1 MTQVIIDSKETQKKT
16 LKTAGTGIDK
26 LYQIAE
32 QFADDFSLFPNI
44 ENDSIYKHVK
54 GLVSDKECN
63 RLREELCSLDID
75 NYITRV
81 VSPSENS
88 NRMSAKTVVKK
99 LAHKI
104 LTEIE
109 EGPLYIAE
117 VELDFNSSIRRVAFI
132 CQNREHNNGA
142 WLPCHHNTA
151 AEYAHQFASHA
162 TPIVTFI
169 DTPGA
174 DAGEEANSKNQAHS
188 ISHLITE
195 MVNLDVPTVG
205 IIWGAGYSGGAI
217 PLASTN
223 LLLSVRDGIF
233 NTIQPQGLASISRKY
248 NLSWQE
254 CAKFVGVSAY
264 ELLEKGVID
273 GIINHSPADQ
283 DHKQFNLLN
292 AITSSIRSIEDSA
305 IEFARDNDSMMAH
318 YQRSVTR
325 LVSPSEKLEEMQKQ
339 SSFSLANNPTEHA
352 NIFGLTY
359 RYLRYLT
366 LRRRIHSNTLE
377 TYGRLAEKEI
387 PQGELTQRLEQASQR
402 KFQNWMQAPE
412 KIVYDET
419 LHKSWK
425 SFWSKFEDRDG
436 PRHTIFKMFLGE
448 PKDNYLK
455 AKQDLCFNFGLYLFN
470 RWKADANKNFQG
482 LIAYMEDYKQNRFLL
497 RSDDILDSA
506 AIAEFIFK
514 NEHPLATLVLSKM
527 GHDSQ
532 QKITSA
538 MANEQSKGQLNQL
551 LAAAL
556 NKVLRNDVISDEVC
570 AQLKL
575 SAKTQALANSLANV
589 TIEANRRIFEEA
601 LAPYIQFKHE
611 NIQNPE
617 HPDITILDAIL
628 HDELRTDFTLVCRNM
643 LVFGE
648 LYDQIIHNLPN
659 VAKEANVDRALSH
672 DSVRT
677 LLLTSLAQATE
688 GESYT
693 AKERESFDNWLSY
706 FTKSNQRGNFLKSVE
721 EWKKLAFPQL
731 SDTLFVIITFFF
743 EKLLHEYQE
752 AEQSGKTYNGRINP
766 FSIGRRKDFWNRLTM
781 AYHDLLI
788 QRLLEEV
795 KVEKRTGPSA
805 IIDKFFTN
813 FKETNSNL
821 LSSDPV
827 HFPGFRSSI
836 EQALKKKITPCGVI
850 TGFGNLSIEG
860 EEKRVGAL
868 ISNLDFQAGAFDM
881 ASAEKFCKLLVDCAR
896 KKLPVVCFMSSGGMQ
911 TKEGAA
917 ALFSMSI
924 INDRI
929 TRFVRDND
937 LPIIIFGFGDCTG
950 GAQASFV
957 THPLVQTYYFSGTN
971 MPFAGQ
977 IVVPSYLPSTA
988 TLSNYLSVS
997 SESMDGLVKHP
1008 FFDDIDQ
1015 RLKAI
1020 DPSIPVAR
1028 YSVNDVLAGI
1038 LKGFV
1043 VAQRMA
1049 PDLGMQDTESTP
1061 TNEKKF
1067 APIKRVMIHA
1077 RGCTAAKLIK
1087 KAQDNNI
1094 QVILVQSDP
1103 DMTSVAVDMLNEN
1116 DRVVC
1121 IGGNTP
1127 DESYLNAKSVI
1138 RIAQHEEVDA
1148 LHPGIGFLSESSQFA
1163 ALCGNYDINFI
1174 GPAVSSMETMGNKS
1188 NAINTAMAA
1197 KVPVVPGSHGILT
1210 SSANTASVAEEIG
1223 YPVLLKAVHGGG
1235 GKGIQVVERPEQIH
1249 TLFHQISTEAKA
1261 AFGNGDVY
1269 LEKYVTSLRHI
1280 EVQILRDR
1288 FGNTKVLGLRD
1299 CSVQRNNQKVF
1310 EESGS
1315 TMLPAALEQSV
1326 YDYAEKLSDAVDYVG
1341 AGTVEFIYN
1350 LDADAIYFMEMN
1362 TRLQVEHPVTERVSG
1377 IDIVSAQFDIAEGK
1391 SIKDLEPKKQGYA
1404 IEVRVTAEKA
1414 IYKDGLIDFAPFP
1427 GTINE
1432 CVLPEEDY
1440 IEIITS
1446 AGAGKQVSPFYDSM
1460 IVQIICHGKD
1470 RDDTINKLREYLN
1483 RVRITGVCTNITLLK
1498 RILDDTVFQL
1508 GDYDTTFLP
1517 QFLARTDGNDLIA
1530 TMEQNAELNS
1540 NQLDA
1545 SSLKIEGSNELK
1557 VFSPSTSIFY
1567 GSASPTEPDFA
1578 KEGDIVSIDQTLCLM
1593 EAMKMFT
1600 PLTLSH
1606 LNTSNNELYSSK
1618 KRYCITRILNSDGQQ
1633 VNQGDLLFVIKP
1645 VGINE

>member
-1 MTQVIIDSKETQKKT
+1 MTQAIIDPKDIHEELNNDK
-16 LKTAGTGIDK
+16 GIDK

-32 QFADDFSLFPNI
+32 QLAEDFSLFPNI
-44 ENDSIYKHVK
+44 DDDSIYKHVK
-54 GLVSDKECN
+54 GLVSDKKCK
-63 RLREELCSLDID
+63 RQREELRNLDID
-75 NYITRV
+75 NYIARV
-81 VSPSENS
+81 VTPSENS
-88 NRMSAKTVVKK
+88 ARMSAKTLIKN

-104 LTEIE
+104 ITETND
-109 EGPLYIAE
+109 GPLYLAE
-117 VELDFNSSIRRVAFI
+117 VELNFGNFFRRIGFV

-142 WLPCHHNTA
+142 WLPRHHHLA
-151 AEYAHQFASHA
+151 AKQIHNFAKHSVPVI
-162 TPIVTFI
+162 TLI

-174 DAGEEANSKNQAHS
+174 DAGEEANANNQAHS

-195 MVNLDVPTVG
+195 MANLDVPTLG

-217 PLASTN
+217 PLATTN

-233 NTIQPQGLASISRKY
+233 NTIQPQGLASIARKY

-254 CAKFVGVSAY
+254 CAKFVGVSSY
-264 ELLEKGVID
+264 ELQQIGVID
-273 GIINHSPADQ
+273 GIIDYAPGDSLD
-283 DHKQFNLLN
+283 KQINLLK
-292 AITSSIRSIEDSA
+292 AIVSGIQSIEEGSA
-305 IEFARDNDSMMAH
+305 EFARNNPYLMEH

-325 LVSPSEKLEEMQKQ
+325 FLSPSDKLDEMQKQ
-339 SSFSLANNPTEHA
+339 SSLYLADNPTEHV
-352 NIFGLTY
+352 NVFGLTY

-366 LRRRIHSNTLE
+366 MRRRIHSKTLE
-377 TYGRLAEKEI
+377 NYGRLAEKEI
-387 PQGELTQRLEQASQR
+387 PQGELSQRLEKAAQR

-412 KIVYDET
+412 KIVYDDT

-425 SFWSKFEDRDG
+425 NFWSKFEDRDG
-436 PRHTIFKMFLGE
+436 ERNTIFKMFLGE

-455 AKQDLCFNFGLYLFN
+455 AKQELCFNLGLYLFN
-470 RWKADANKNFQG
+470 RWKSDATKNFQG
-482 LIAYMEDYKQNRFLL
+482 LMEYMEDYKQNRFLL
-497 RSDDILDSA
+497 RSDDILDPS
-506 AIAEFIFK
+506 AIAEFIFT
-514 NEHPLATLVLSKM
+514 NEHPLATLVLETIS
-527 GHDSQ
+527 HESQ
-532 QKITSA
+532 QKLTAA
-538 MANEQSKGQLNQL
+538 MKKEQHKGELNQL
-551 LAAAL
+551 IAAAL
-556 NKVLRNDVISDEVC
+556 NKVLREETISHEIC
-570 AQLKL
+570 EQLKL
-575 SAKTQALANSLANV
+575 SSKTQALANSLANV
-589 TIEANRRIFEEA
+589 TVEANRRIFEEA
-601 LAPYIQFKHE
+601 LAPYIQFKQE

-628 HDELRTDFTLVCRNM
+628 HEELKSDFTQVCQNM

-648 LYDQIIHNLPN
+648 LYDHIIHNLPN
-659 VAKEANVDRALSH
+659 VAKEANVDRALSR
-672 DSVRT
+672 DSVRS

-688 GESYT
+688 GDSYT
-693 AKERESFDNWLSY
+693 PQQRESFDHWLSY
-706 FTKSNQRGNFLKSVE
+706 FSKSNQRGNFLKSVE

-743 EKLLHEYQE
+743 EKLLHEYQA
-752 AEQSGKTYNGRINP
+752 AEQDGKSYNGRINP
-766 FSIGRRKDFWNRLTM
+766 VSIGRRKDFWNRLTM

-788 QRLLEEV
+788 QRVLEDV
-795 KVEKRTGPSA
+795 KREKKTSSAA

-813 FKETNSNL
+813 FKEINKNL

-827 HFPGFRSSI
+827 NFPGFRSSI
-836 EQALKKKITPCGVI
+836 EQALNNKITPCGVV
-850 TGFGNLSIEG
+850 TGYGNLSIDG

-881 ASAEKFCKLLVDCAR
+881 ASAEKFCKLLVECSR
-896 KKLPVVCFMSSGGMQ
+896 KQLPVVCFMSSGGMQ

-917 ALFSMSI
+917 ALFSMAI
-924 INDRI
+924 VNDRI

-957 THPLVQTYYFSGTN
+957 THPMVQTYYFSGTN

-988 TLSNYLSVS
+988 TLSNYLSTS
-997 SESMDGLVKHP
+997 PDSMDGLVKHP
-1008 FFDDIDQ
+1008 FFDDLDD

-1020 DPSIPVAR
+1020 DPNMPVAR
-1028 YSVNDVLAGI
+1028 YSVNDVLSGV

-1049 PDLGMQDTESTP
+1049 PDTGLLDTSDSA
-1061 TNEKKF
+1061 NKEKKF
-1067 APIKRVMIHA
+1067 APIKKVMIHA

-1094 QVILVQSDP
+1094 DVVLVQSDP
-1103 DMTSVAVDMLNEN
+1103 DMTSVAVDMLGPN

-1138 RIAQHEEVDA
+1138 RIAQHEQVDA

-1188 NAINTAMAA
+1188 NAINTAMSAN
-1197 KVPVVPGSHGILT
+1197 VPVVPGSHGILT

-1280 EVQILRDR
+1280 EVQVLRDSH
-1288 FGNTKVLGLRD
+1288 GNTKILGLRD
-1299 CSVQRNNQKVF
+1299 CSVQRNNQKVI

-1315 TMLPAALEQSV
+1315 TMLPPELEQSV
-1326 YDYAEKLSDAVDYVG
+1326 YDYAAKLADAVDYVG

-1362 TRLQVEHPVTERVSG
+1362 TRLQVEHPVTEMVSG
-1377 IDIVSAQFDIAEGK
+1377 IDIVSAQFDIAQGK
-1391 SIKDLEPKKQGYA
+1391 SIEHLEPKQNGYA

-1414 IYKDGLIDFAPFP
+1414 TYKNGLIDFAPFP
-1427 GTINE
+1427 GLITNCE
-1432 CVLPEEDY
+1432 LPEEDH

-1446 AGAGKQVSPFYDSM
+1446 AGAGKQVSPVYDSM
-1460 IVQIICHGKD
+1460 VVQIICHGED
-1470 RDDTINKLREYLN
+1470 RDDTIEKMRNYLD

-1517 QFLARTDGNDLIA
+1517 QFLARIDGDELIA
-1530 TMEQNAELNS
+1530 TMENSAELNS
-1540 NQLDA
+1540 NLVDA
-1545 SSLKIEGSNELK
+1545 KELMITGSNEIK
-1557 VFSPSTSIFY
+1557 VLSPSTSIFY
-1567 GSASPTEPDFA
+1567 GSASPSEPAFA
-1578 KEGDIVSIDQTLCLM
+1578 NEGDIITVDQTLCLM

-1600 PLTLSH
+1600 PLSLSH
-1606 LNTSNNELYSSK
+1606 LNSEDNELYPAH

-1633 VNQGDLLFVIKP
+1633 VNQGDLLFVVKP
-1645 VGINE
+1645 VEND